1 MKAGLEPT
9 TTLKPPGQRVALG
22 VPIAVVEEIV
32 TRLFVLSNVAV
43 GFKISEPVMV
53 LLVKVT
59 VTGIMVD
66 DEKSE
71 QTICMIPSV
80 TNVTLEASTTVLL
93 GAEPMT
99 PGV

>member
-1 MKAGLEPT
+1 
-9 TTLKPPGQRVALG
+9 
-22 VPIAVVEEIV
+22 
-32 TRLFVLSNVAV
+32 
-43 GFKISEPVMV
+43 MV

-71 QTICMIPSV
+71 QTICMMPSL